1 MHSLVMGLGPTELL
15 IILAIILLLF
25 GGSRLAGLGKS
36 TGRAIREFK
45 EETKDVKGDKGAAAV
60 DGPSATPSTPPA
72 AADEVHDAEIVDPE
86 RKKDL

>member
-1 MHSLVMGLGPTELL
+1 MHSLVLGLGLTELL

-45 EETKDVKGDKGAAAV
+45 EETKDVRGDKGAAAV
-60 DGPSATPSTPPA
+60 DGRPAAPPA
-72 AADEVHDAEIVDPE
+72 ATGEVHDAEIVDPE